1 MFAVTLAK
9 PVRINSPQLVAP
21 ASPLFFSPTPRII
34 AAVAAGTPPIASTT
48 STSTRRTRNSSL
60 SIITTTTTT
69 TKRLFTTTLPH
80 RQKPSPPPPQ
90 QPAKM
95 SVSTAMEAEIKRN
108 PHPDFKQVEASRPD
122 WDTSSQFRYTKTP
135 DPSWTF
141 GSGANHLASSS
152 SSSSSSP
159 DDPQQQQ
166 QRRHI
171 QIDPYEA
178 GRPGSF
184 NYKLLISSVV
194 PRPIGF
200 VSTVSADG
208 ARRNL
213 APFSYFQVVCHD
225 PPTFVA
231 GVAAPLAA
239 PKDTLRNL
247 VDTRECV
254 VAVVSE
260 HFAEAANAA
269 SVDAP
274 YGADEWAVSG
284 LTPLADCVD
293 VRPPRVAEAVFSV
306 ECRLES
312 VREFESRSTP
322 GKKSGCLVVLE
333 GTRFWVREDAIN
345 EERNLVDPAVLRPVS
360 RLGGITYGRV
370 TEAFELLRPVF
381 EKDVGGMA
389 GYEKLREQ
397 AERREKE
404 RERESKGEEEEGGA
418 GAGVRN

>member
-1 MFAVTLAK
+1 MFAVTIAK
-9 PVRINSPQLVAP
+9 PVRINSLQLVTP
-21 ASPLFFSPTPRII
+21 ASPLLSSPTPRII
-34 AAVAAGTPPIASTT
+34 AAVAAGTPPIAST
-48 STSTRRTRNSSL
+48 STSTTRTRNSSL
-60 SIITTTTTT
+60 SIITTNN
-69 TKRLFTTTLPH
+69 KRLFTTTLSH
-80 RQKPSPPPPQ
+80 RQKPSPPPQ

-141 GSGANHLASSS
+141 GSGANHLASTSS
-152 SSSSSSP
+152 S
-159 DDPQQQQ
+159 DNPQQQQ
-166 QRRHI
+166 HKHI

-184 NYKLLISSVV
+184 NYKLLISSIV

-200 VSTVSADG
+200 VSTLSADG

-274 YGADEWAVSG
+274 PGADEWAVSG
-284 LTPLADCVD
+284 LTPVADCVD

-312 VREFESRSTP
+312 VREFESRATP
-322 GKKSGCLVVLE
+322 GKKSGCLVGEL
-333 GTRFWVREDAIN
+333 FIII
-345 EERNLVDPAVLRPVS
+345 LVYMKKKDTYIFLLPSSFFP
-360 RLGGITYGRV
+360 ITNFRH
-370 TEAFELLRPVF
+370 
-381 EKDVGGMA
+381 
-389 GYEKLREQ
+389 
-397 AERREKE
+397 
-404 RERESKGEEEEGGA
+404 
-418 GAGVRN
+418 